1 MQFTGKLVNQ
11 TWEYSKKLNS
21 RPNFGSPI
29 VGLFIYQMLEIVAR
43 YHCMQFQG
51 KCTILTQENGEKPH
65 FGPKLDPNSGRQS
78 YPPQKKIWLRQPLE
92 IMGSYHHVQYQKK
105 LMIQSSENSVTDGH
119 KDRQTD
125 GREWFHRPL
134 SH

>member
-1 MQFTGKLVNQ
+1 MAKNLILG
-11 TWEYSKKLNS
+11 LNW
-21 RPNFGSPI
+21 
-29 VGLFIYQMLEIVAR
+29 
-43 YHCMQFQG
+43 
-51 KCTILTQENGEKPH
+51 TQIRAANPT
-65 FGPKLDPNSGRQS
+65 
-78 YPPQKKIWLRQPLE
+78 PPQKKIWLRQSLE